1 MGVKRINHLTERGI
15 MPTND
20 NDLRNRL
27 AVLENQLGLRNNND
41 IARNNNNTD
50 IQGDLFGSSG
60 NLNWKALYKLLESE
74 VEELAFNPN
83 APQFVKT
90 WASELIS
97 KLRTKVSPRDLL

>member
-27 AVLENQLGLRNNND
+27 AVLETQLGLRNNND

-50 IQGDLFGSSG
+50 IQGDMFGDNSPLFLCVTLPGSP
-60 NLNWKALYKLLESE
+60 A
-74 VEELAFNPN
+74 
-83 APQFVKT
+83 
-90 WASELIS
+90 
-97 KLRTKVSPRDLL
+97 